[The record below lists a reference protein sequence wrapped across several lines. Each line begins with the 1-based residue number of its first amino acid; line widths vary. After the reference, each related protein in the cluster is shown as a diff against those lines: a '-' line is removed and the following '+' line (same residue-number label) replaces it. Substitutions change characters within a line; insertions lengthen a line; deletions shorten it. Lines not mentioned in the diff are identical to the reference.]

1 MNTELTP
8 AEREELRMVL
18 LAYLAQRNTAAFT
31 AAQVAPVLRRRRS
44 VDFPFVDQDIESAM
58 TFLDG
63 QKWTEVIES
72 RFGASVP
79 RKVTSAGVLEA
90 ERRGLC

>member
-1 MNTELTP
+1 METNLTP
-8 AEREELRMVL
+8 AEREELRMVM

-31 AAQVAPVLRRRRS
+31 SAQVAPILRRRRA
-44 VDFPFVDQDIESAM
+44 VDFLFTDQDIESAM

-63 QKWTEVIES
+63 QKWTQVIPS
-72 RFGASVP
+72 SFGGSMP
-79 RKVTSAGVLEA
+79 RKVTSEGVLEA

>member
-1 MNTELTP
+1 
-8 AEREELRMVL
+8 MVV

-31 AAQVAPVLRRRRS
+31 AEQVTPILRRRRA
-44 VDFPFVDQDIESAM
+44 VDFPFDEQNVESAM

-63 QKWTEVIES
+63 QQWTMVMPS
-72 RFGASVP
+72 SFGPSVP

-90 ERRGLC
+90 EHRGLC

>member
-1 MNTELTP
+1 MVIELTQG
-8 AEREELRMVL
+8 EREELRMVV

-31 AAQVAPVLRRRRS
+31 AAQVAPILRRRRA
-44 VDFPFVDQDIESAM
+44 VDFLFDDQAVESAM

-63 QKWTEVIES
+63 QKWTEPIPS
-72 RFGASVP
+72 DFGASMP